1 VGIESE
7 DQLVREARTAA
18 ARLGAEDVHGV
29 ALTWVDNAGLER
41 AKAVP
46 AARLPQVCA
55 WGVGMSPVFD
65 TYLVDDSMTTGR
77 HLGGPTGDLRLFP
90 DLDRLTVLAGQPGWA
105 WAPVERRQQDGRP
118 HPACQRRFAA
128 RMVEAAAEAG
138 IRLRAGFE
146 TEWVVTRQTAW
157 PHDGSD
163 APPFGYPTEGP
174 AYGMHRVT
182 DLSDYL
188 ADLLRAFHAQD
199 MTVLQLHPEY
209 SPGQFE
215 VSLAP
220 EDPVGAA
227 DTAVLVRST
236 VRAVSARHGLRASF
250 APVFEPGGVGNGG
263 HLHFSLWQDG
273 RNLSAG
279 GPGRHGLTAEAEA
292 FLAGVLDELPA
303 LLAIGAPSP
312 ASYLRLVPSHWAG
325 AFNCWGLENREAALR
340 LVTGSTG
347 EAGSAANAELKCV
360 DQAANPY
367 LLTGAVIAAG
377 LAGLRRKAELPP
389 EVPGDP
395 AVLPEADRPTRLPV
409 SLGESLAAFRGS
421 RILADALGE
430 VLHDTVAAVRA
441 AEIELFSACGPEE
454 IAAATR
460 WRY

>member
-1 VGIESE
+1 MVFESG
-7 DQLVREARTAA
+7 DHRAREADARTAA
-18 ARLGAEDVHGV
+18 ARLVAEEVHGV
-29 ALTWVDNAGLER
+29 ALVWVDNAGLQR
-41 AKAVP
+41 VKTVP
-46 AARLPQVCA
+46 TARLPEACA

-65 TYLVDDSMTTGR
+65 TYLVDDSATRGR
-77 HLGGPTGDLRLFP
+77 HLGGPSGDLRLFP

-105 WAPVERRQQDGRP
+105 WAPVDRRRQDGLP

-138 IRLRAGFE
+138 LELRAGFE
-146 TEWVVTRQTAW
+146 TEWIVTRGQEG
-157 PHDGSD
+157 DGG
-163 APPFGYPTEGP
+163 PPFAYPTDGP

-188 ADLLRAFHAQD
+188 ADLLRAFRAQE

-215 VSLAP
+215 LSLAP

-227 DTAVLVRST
+227 DTAVLVRDT

-263 HLHFSLWQDG
+263 HLHLSLWQEG

-292 FLAGVLDELPA
+292 FLAGVLAELPA
-303 LLAIGAPSP
+303 LLAVGAPTP

-325 AFNCWGLENREAALR
+325 AFSCWGLENREAALR

-347 EAGSAANAELKCV
+347 EEARAANAELKCV

-367 LLTGAVIAAG
+367 LLVGAVIAAG
-377 LAGLRRKAELPP
+377 LAGLRGKAELPP
-389 EVPGDP
+389 EVDGDP
-395 AVLPEADRPTRLPV
+395 AALPEDRRPARLPV
-409 SLGESLAAFRGS
+409 SLDESLAAFRGS
-421 RILADALGE
+421 RVLAEALGE

-441 AEIELFSACGPEE
+441 AEIELFAGRGPEE
-454 IAAATR
+454 TAAATR